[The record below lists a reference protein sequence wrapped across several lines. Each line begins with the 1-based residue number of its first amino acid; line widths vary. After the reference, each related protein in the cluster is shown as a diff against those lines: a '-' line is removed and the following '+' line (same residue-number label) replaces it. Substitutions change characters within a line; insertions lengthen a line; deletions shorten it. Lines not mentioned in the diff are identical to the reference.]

1 MPEKN
6 SGENKMY
13 VKNVYIM
20 EKIGLQ
26 RNAILCRD
34 IPGKIKNISDRKTFY
49 NQPNEHSSR

>member
-20 EKIGLQ
+20 EKMAFKEMPYFVETYQ
-26 RNAILCRD
+26 V
-34 IPGKIKNISDRKTFY
+34 K
-49 NQPNEHSSR
+49 